1 MTQQWLQWLS
11 LHLVLFILVLTRLGM
26 LLAAMPAVGRGVPM
40 RIRGLL
46 AITITAL
53 MLPTIATDN
62 IGGEPLVS
70 QLPPLNSLVDLAIAI
85 GREALI
91 GMLMGT
97 TVQLLIT
104 GMQMAG
110 ELIGSTGGMQL
121 GAINDPTSEGTFPVL
136 STLVGMLVTAVM
148 LAIGGHRFML
158 DALLY
163 SFQALPPG
171 QMPDEDALLQL
182 VVGQLSSGI
191 VAGIRTAM
199 PVVGAL
205 LLSNLLTGLISRTLP
220 QINVL
225 AIGLSLNALAMLAV
239 TTIMIGI
246 AGFVFEEQF
255 GAATRGLMDWL
266 NANDVSVA
274 DVR

>member
-205 LLSNLLTGLISRTLP
+205 LLSN
-220 QINVL
+220 
-225 AIGLSLNALAMLAV
+225 
-239 TTIMIGI
+239 
-246 AGFVFEEQF
+246 
-255 GAATRGLMDWL
+255 
-266 NANDVSVA
+266 
-274 DVR
+274 